1 MKLQEAINTIE
12 NFMKESGY
20 EQMIFRVDSDNIIC
34 ELMEEQKKIEQ
45 EVISKVRGKF
55 KQDVVDCIDEYITQ
69 AVEKEKYYKEKG
81 SRLSVYVEQK
91 KYYGQIL

>member
-20 EQMIFRVDSDNIIC
+20 KQIMIRVDSDNIIC

-45 EVISKVRGKF
+45 EVIGKVRGKF
-55 KQDVVDCIDEYITQ
+55 KQDVMDCINKYILQ
-69 AVEKEKYYKEKG
+69 ADEKEKHYKEKEN
-81 SRLSVYVEQK
+81 SLWQSIALLK
-91 KYYGQIL
+91 